1 MKNGLLGILAKVSL
15 VILSFLLLYYAFV
28 GVTTKPWEYDSLAYH
43 IPISN
48 LILSG
53 RILNPGNKTNPVYSI
68 YEDRLMIYSP
78 GASEIILSAFNF
90 LHIPLN
96 LFDVAGILFL
106 FFVVKVLGESYGLSH
121 DTSLI
126 FASTISTLHTITR
139 WISTQTIDVWLL
151 SFFALS
157 IVLLRKQKQNYL
169 HFFALGAALG
179 MVLGSKYTGP
189 VYVVFLLIIFGKD
202 IIKKLNFTKFIAF
215 LIPFSVL
222 GLSWYFRNYIL
233 NGDPYF
239 PQSIPFFK
247 GIPFHM
253 LDYPV
258 WKTLFVWTQGPSTW
272 LNAYFSE
279 YSIWLLA
286 LPIVPV
292 IFFLTRKLVKKDL
305 KIEIGK
311 LFILGFLSYIIYFL
325 LPSGPFP
332 QTVTSCL
339 RYSYPA
345 FICFILCIFLYA
357 KRFMK
362 EEILAVIAVTCM
374 LIMPE
379 LSYHP
384 KVLIALVPVAL
395 LIFYPSKVKD
405 FKKLAKKYYSRK
417 SV

>member
-1 MKNGLLGILAKVSL
+1 MKNGLLGILAKISL
-15 VILSFLLLYYAFV
+15 IILSFLLLYYTFV

-53 RILNPGNKTNPVYSI
+53 RILNPGNKANPVYSI
-68 YEDRLMIYSP
+68 YEDKLMIYSP
-78 GASEIILSAFNF
+78 GASEIILSAFN
-90 LHIPLN
+90 LLNIPFN

-106 FFVVKVLGESYGLSH
+106 FFVAKGLAESYGLSH
-121 DTSLI
+121 DTSII
-126 FASTISTLHTITR
+126 FATTMATLHTITR

-157 IVLLRKQKQNYL
+157 VVLLRKQKQNYL
-169 HFFALGAALG
+169 HFFTLGAALG

-189 VYVVFLLIIFGKD
+189 AYVVFLLLIFGKD
-202 IIKKLNFTKFIAF
+202 LVKKLNFKKLIAF

-222 GLSWYFRNYIL
+222 GLSWYFRNYL
-233 NGDPYF
+233 LTGDPYF

-247 GIPFHM
+247 GVPFHM

-258 WKTLFVWTQGPSTW
+258 WRTLFVWPRGLSTW

-279 YSIWLLA
+279 YSVWFFV
-286 LPIVPV
+286 LPLVPV
-292 IFFLTRKLVKKDL
+292 LFLLTRKFVKNNL
-305 KIEIGK
+305 RREIVK
-311 LFILGFLSYIIYFL
+311 LLLLGLLSYIIYFF

-339 RYSYPA
+339 RYTYPA

-357 KRFMK
+357 KRFKK
-362 EEILAVIAVTCM
+362 EEIL
-374 LIMPE
+374 P
-379 LSYHP
+379 
-384 KVLIALVPVAL
+384 L
-395 LIFYPSKVKD
+395 LPFQVC
-405 FKKLAKKYYSRK
+405 L
-417 SV
+417 

>member
-53 RILNPGNKTNPVYSI
+53 RIFNPGNKTNPIYSI
-68 YEDRLMIYSP
+68 YEDGLMIYSP

-96 LFDVAGILFL
+96 LFDVAGILIL
-106 FFVVKVLGESYGLSH
+106 FFVAKTLGESYGLSH
-121 DTSLI
+121 DTSII

-169 HFFALGAALG
+169 HFFALGASLG

-189 VYVVFLLIIFGKD
+189 VYVVFLLIIFGKNVV
-202 IIKKLNFTKFIAF
+202 KRLNFKKFITF
-215 LIPFSVL
+215 LLPFSLL
-222 GLSWYFRNYIL
+222 GLSWYFRNYFL
-233 NGDPYF
+233 TGDPYF

-258 WKTLFVWTQGPSTW
+258 WKTLFVWLHGPLTW

-279 YSIWLLA
+279 YSIWFLA
-286 LPIVPV
+286 LPFVP
-292 IFFLTRKLVKKDL
+292 IFFLMTRNFIKKDL
-305 KIEIGK
+305 KHEIGK
-311 LFILGFLSYIIYFL
+311 LLVLGFLSYIIYFF

-362 EEILAVIAVTCM
+362 EEILAVVAVTCM

-395 LIFYPSKVKD
+395 LIFYPSKIED
-405 FKKLAKKYYSRK
+405 FKKFAKKHYAGK